1 MLADGDERR
10 WLLRAW
16 CREPGESG
24 QGPLAIGGC
33 GVCLHRMTISANVME
48 LALGIHARVVGSRE
62 GGGEKGGVK
71 ERRKV
76 DARL

>member
-1 MLADGDERR
+1 
-10 WLLRAW
+10 
-16 CREPGESG
+16 
-24 QGPLAIGGC
+24 
-33 GVCLHRMTISANVME
+33 MTISANVME